1 MIILR
6 NDSNL
11 SFDMDP
17 ETIDNQFSEKDLD
30 YIESNG
36 NKNNNNSN
44 EEFEDLDDNV
54 IPEGSYDNV

>member
-1 MIILR
+1 LIILR

-36 NKNNNNSN
+36 NKNNNMNIN
-44 EEFEDLDDNV
+44 KV
-54 IPEGSYDNV
+54 